1 MKITSKFQITVPLVE
16 IWEVI
21 FNPHNIGRTIPGCE
35 SVEVVDDN
43 TYLSMVTIKVADL
56 KARYKL
62 ISKIEEQYSPFRVVT
77 YTIWEGIGVTSNSN
91 VSQTTTLELHA
102 SNNDSTEV
110 AIDSE
115 LNITGT
121 IANLTARLMR
131 AKAESMVEEW
141 SQGMKALIEER
152 CRASIKI

>member
-16 IWEVI
+16 TWEVI
-21 FNPHNIGRTIPGCE
+21 FNPHNIGRTFPGCE

-43 TYLSMVTIKVADL
+43 TYLSMVTIKVANL

-62 ISKIEEQYSPFRVVT
+62 ISKIVEQYSPFRIVT
-77 YTIWEGIGVTSNSN
+77 YTIWEGIGVTSN

-121 IANLTARLMR
+121 IAHLAARIMR

-152 CRASIKI
+152 CRASRRI